1 MTDIAIV
8 GFAQTPTRPQSRG
21 DEVELVQ
28 DVVSQARDRLGLRQD
43 DIGFTCS
50 GSSDFLSGRPFSFV
64 SAVDGLGAWPPARE
78 SHVEM
83 DGAWALFEAWVR
95 LQHGDIDTA
104 LVYAFGQ
111 SSLGA
116 IEKILTAQLEPYTT
130 APLTPD
136 ANALA
141 GLQAQALLLAEGAT
155 EADFAQ
161 VVSRNRQAGL
171 DNPYAQLRSPAP
183 ARNQPV
189 ASPLDASDCPPVG
202 DGAACV
208 ILARGDRARALC
220 ERPAWIRGMDHRI
233 ETHHL
238 GQRNLCESPSTAVAA
253 QSAGFDGHVDVAE
266 LHAPY
271 SPQEIILRQALG
283 GLETANVNPSGGA
296 LCANPVMVTGL
307 IRLGEAAQAIIDGRA
322 TTALAHATSGP
333 CLQHNLVAVL
343 EAR

>member
-8 GFAQTPTRPQSRG
+8 GFAQTPTRLQSRG

-116 IEKILTAQLEPYTT
+116 IEKILTAQLEPIPRHRSRPMPT
-130 APLTPD
+130 
-136 ANALA
+136 
-141 GLQAQALLLAEGAT
+141 LLRACRPRPSCWQRERRKPT
-155 EADFAQ
+155 
-161 VVSRNRQAGL
+161 
-171 DNPYAQLRSPAP
+171 SP
-183 ARNQPV
+183 R
-189 ASPLDASDCPPVG
+189 
-202 DGAACV
+202 
-208 ILARGDRARALC
+208 
-220 ERPAWIRGMDHRI
+220 W
-233 ETHHL
+233 
-238 GQRNLCESPSTAVAA
+238 
-253 QSAGFDGHVDVAE
+253 
-266 LHAPY
+266 
-271 SPQEIILRQALG
+271 
-283 GLETANVNPSGGA
+283 
-296 LCANPVMVTGL
+296 
-307 IRLGEAAQAIIDGRA
+307 
-322 TTALAHATSGP
+322 
-333 CLQHNLVAVL
+333 
-343 EAR
+343 

>member
-1 MTDIAIV
+1 MSDIAIV
-8 GFAQTPTRPQSRG
+8 SFAQTPTLPESRG

-28 DVVSQARDRLGLRQD
+28 SVVSQARDQLGLRQK
-43 DIGFTCS
+43 DIDFTCS

-83 DGAWALFEAWVR
+83 DGAWALLEAWIR

-111 SSLGA
+111 SSLGDLD
-116 IEKILTAQLEPYTT
+116 KILSAQLEPYTC
-130 APLTPD
+130 APL
-136 ANALA
+136 AA
-141 GLQAQALLLAEGAT
+141 GATAIAALQARALLLAGLAEEG
-155 EADFAQ
+155 DFAE
-161 VVSRNRQAGL
+161 VVRHNRQAGIA
-171 DNPYAQLRSPAP
+171 NENAQVRSSAP

-189 ASPLDASDCPPVG
+189 ASPLDASDCPPIG

-208 ILARGDRARALC
+208 ILARGDRARALVD
-220 ERPAWIRGMDHRI
+220 RPAWIRGMDHRM
-233 ETHHL
+233 ENHQL
-238 GQRNLCESPSTAVAA
+238 GQRDLCNSPSTAKAA
-253 QSAGFDGHVDVAE
+253 EGAGFDGEVDLAE

-271 SPQEIILRQALG
+271 SHQELILRQALG
-283 GLETANVNPSGGA
+283 GLEDVDVNPSGGA

-307 IRLGEAAQAIIDGRA
+307 IRLGEAAQAILDARA
-322 TTALAHATSGP
+322 NTALAHSTSGP
-333 CLQHNLVAVL
+333 CLQQNLVAVL

>member
-1 MTDIAIV
+1 MSDIAV
-8 GFAQTPTRPQSRG
+8 VSFAQTPTLPESHG

-28 DVVSQARDRLGLRQD
+28 AVVSKARDQVGLKQQ

-111 SSLGA
+111 SSLGDLNQ
-116 IEKILTAQLEPYTT
+116 ILSAQLDPYTC
-130 APLTPD
+130 APLRAGAT
-136 ANALA
+136 AIA
-141 GLQAQALLLAEGAT
+141 GLQARALLQGGFAT
-155 EADFAQ
+155 EEDFGE
-161 VVSRNRQAGL
+161 VVRRNRQAGIG
-171 DNPYAQLRSPAP
+171 NENAQIRSAAPLRD
-183 ARNQPV
+183 QPV
-189 ASPLDASDCPPVG
+189 ASPLDASDCPPIG

-208 ILARGDRARALC
+208 ILARGDRARALAK
-220 ERPAWIRGMDHRI
+220 RPAWIRGMDHRM
-233 ETHHL
+233 ESHQL
-238 GQRNLCESPSTAVAA
+238 GQRDLCASPSTSQAA
-253 QSAGFDGHVDVAE
+253 QRAGFDGQVDLAE

-271 SPQEIILRQALG
+271 SHQELILRQALG
-283 GLETANVNPSGGA
+283 GLEDVDVNPSGGA

-307 IRLGEAAQAIIDGRA
+307 IRLGEAAQAILDGRVKS
-322 TTALAHATSGP
+322 ALAHATSGP
-333 CLQHNLVAVL
+333 CLQQNLVAVL
-343 EAR
+343 ESR